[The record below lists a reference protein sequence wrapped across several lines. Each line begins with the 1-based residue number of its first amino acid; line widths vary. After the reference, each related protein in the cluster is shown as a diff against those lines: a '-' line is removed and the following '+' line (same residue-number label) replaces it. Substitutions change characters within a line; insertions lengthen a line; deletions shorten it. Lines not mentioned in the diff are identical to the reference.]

1 MDFKEISGNVEMI
14 VLIFLFVVVSIL
26 KLVEV
31 YLKKTKKVDTEQLD
45 LLSEELTNL
54 KTIIISSASENK
66 TN

>member
-54 KTIIISSASENK
+54 KTIITSSASENK
-66 TN
+66 PN

>member
-14 VLIFLFVVVSIL
+14 ILIFLFVVVSIL

-31 YLKKTKKVDTEQLD
+31 YLKKNKKVDTEQLD

-54 KTIIISSASENK
+54 KTIITSSASENK
-66 TN
+66 PN

>member
-31 YLKKTKKVDTEQLD
+31 YLKKTKKVNTEQLD